1 MNLNKKDFYCEA
13 ISKLTNSDVTISQDR
28 NSKDII
34 TYDLKDKSKTMP
46 SQSEI
51 DTKAQELLD
60 AHNLKI
66 QNEQTKKASGK
77 QKLKDLGLNDDE
89 IQAII
94 GK

>member
-1 MNLNKKDFYCEA
+1 MSLIKKDFYCEA
-13 ISKLTNSDVTISQDR
+13 ISILTNSDVTISQDR
-28 NSKDII
+28 NTKDII
-34 TYDLKDKSKTMP
+34 THDLKDKSKTMP

-77 QKLKDLGLNDDE
+77 QKLKDLGLDDDE
-89 IQAII
+89 IQALI
-94 GK
+94 GV

>member
-77 QKLKDLGLNDDE
+77 QKLKDLGLNDEE
-89 IQAII
+89 IQALM
-94 GK
+94 GS

>member
-1 MNLNKKDFYCEA
+1 MSLNKKDFYCEA
-13 ISKLTNSDVTISQDR
+13 ISKLINCDVTVSQDR

-34 TYDLKDKSKTMP
+34 TYDIADKSKTMP

-66 QNEQTKKASGK
+66 ENEQTKKTSGK
-77 QKLKDLGLNDDE
+77 QKLKDLGLDDDE
-89 IQAII
+89 IQALT
-94 GK
+94 GA

>member
-13 ISKLTNSDVTISQDR
+13 ISKLTNSDVIISQDR
-28 NSKDII
+28 NTKDII

-94 GK
+94 GV

>member
-13 ISKLTNSDVTISQDR
+13 ISKLTNSDVTISQDS
-28 NSKDII
+28 NTKDII
-34 TYDLKDKSKTMP
+34 TYDIADKSKTMP